1 MTPQG
6 IEADEVKIEDIKSWL
21 IPPSLTQLQSFL
33 RFAGFY
39 RCFMRYVS
47 TIAAPLNDLMKKGVY
62 FIWVLHMTKLFT
74 PPSTS

>member
-21 IPPSLTQLQSFL
+21 IPPSLTQLQSFF